1 MTFAASSPSPAT
13 PVSPAPEA
21 PRDEGVARWL
31 AAGAFVTAAIG
42 APGQFVLPDVLKSAT
57 AALFATLCLAL
68 LLWRRREGDVPL
80 RLHLFVLVPLALA
93 ALSMVSTF
101 WAPAST
107 AMMEGLRW
115 LLIAIVVWVS
125 INVLGP
131 GTFGWAAR
139 AIHWGTMVTAVLA
152 LVEFWF
158 GVSWFPSTAAPGSNF
173 GNRNLFAEY
182 VAVALPFSLW
192 LLTSRGDLQAVLL
205 RGAGVGLIVL
215 SVFCTGTRAAMAT
228 VIIELLAALVF
239 VAIVRR
245 RGGLAGWTRGALAAA
260 VAAPLLVV
268 STLGWVPTSNAAIIK
283 EHRESARGLNA
294 LARAGSRLILLAAPG
309 HYTGT
314 TSFGRRVSVWSA
326 GRGMLAAHPILGVGG
341 GAWNTV
347 APLYLPDDL
356 DTEYIWMAHNEPLQ
370 LVAELGLLAWVALA
384 AVLALLVQALRGALR
399 DLREGRADQAWMRAT
414 AVLVVV
420 GFGLVGSTG
429 LPLHQAPPV
438 LLLAMAL
445 GALLALGTHR
455 TVAPQALRGG
465 AWTAA
470 RWVAIALVAVAVVL
484 TVQGLRS
491 SYLVHRATG
500 ILLGIPKSPGLSPQ
514 EAQRYHAE
522 ATEQLRRG
530 LDIFADHGVHLMQVA
545 NAYGAL
551 SDARNMLWISNV
563 MLETRPYVAEVQ
575 CNLAR
580 AHADL
585 SQFAESGALI
595 DKLRKDRPR
604 SPCLPLTRF
613 VYEYKRGS
621 FPEALTVGQEM
632 MKDLTT
638 LTEPEQ
644 RYIVDMTY
652 RAAARVPNP
661 DAAVAVLRVRAERF
675 PEYKAGS
682 WYLIGQTLAQR
693 APAGTVAD
701 DALQAYRQ
709 AMAAANDA
717 ERAALLARIPE
728 PYKSKLP

>member
-1 MTFAASSPSPAT
+1 MTIAASSPPA
-13 PVSPAPEA
+13 PALPPAPEA
-21 PRDEGVARWL
+21 PRDEAVAKWL

-42 APGQFVLPDVLKSAT
+42 APGQFVLPDVLKSAS

-107 AMMEGLRW
+107 AVMEGLRW

-125 INVLGP
+125 LNVLGP

-152 LVEFWF
+152 LLEFWF

-173 GNRNLFAEY
+173 GNRNLFADY

-192 LLTSRGDLQAVLL
+192 LLASRGDLQAVLL
-205 RGAGVGLIVL
+205 RGVGVGLIVL
-215 SVFCTGTRAAMAT
+215 AVFCTGTRAAMAT
-228 VIIELLAALVF
+228 ALIELGIAVVFLAV
-239 VAIVRR
+239 VRL
-245 RGGLAGWTRGALAAA
+245 RGGMADWSRGTLAAA
-260 VAAPLLVV
+260 VAVPLLVIA
-268 STLGWVPTSNAAIIK
+268 TLGWVPTGNAAIIK

-294 LARAGSRLILLAAPG
+294 LERAGSRLILLAAPG

-399 DLREGRADQAWMRAT
+399 DLREGRSDQAWMRVS

-429 LPLHQAPPV
+429 LPLHQAPTT
-438 LLLAMAL
+438 LLMAIAL
-445 GALLALGTHR
+445 GALLSLVAGR
-455 TVAPQALRGG
+455 TVPAGALRGG

-470 RWVAIALVAVAVVL
+470 RWVAVALVALAVVL
-484 TVQGLRS
+484 SIQGLRS
-491 SYLVHRATG
+491 SALVQRATSV
-500 ILLGIPKSPGLSPQ
+500 LLGIPKSPGLSPQ
-514 EAQRYHAE
+514 DAQRYHAE
-522 ATEQLRRG
+522 ATERMRKG
-530 LDIFADHGVHLMQVA
+530 LDIFADHGVHLMQA
-545 NAYGAL
+545 AGAYAAL
-551 SDARNMLWISNV
+551 GDAKNVLWISNV
-563 MLETRPYVAEVQ
+563 MLATRPYVAEVQ

-613 VYEYKRGS
+613 VHEYKRGA
-621 FPEALTVGQEM
+621 FAEALAVGQDM
-632 MKDLTT
+632 MKDLPA
-638 LTEPEQ
+638 LTEAEQ

-682 WYLIGQTLAQR
+682 LLLIGQTLAQR
-693 APAGTVAD
+693 APAGQMAD
-701 DALQAYRQ
+701 EALQAFRE
-709 AMAAANDA
+709 ALAAANDA